1 MQYSTGNFL
10 VLHWQKAGKLAFSTI
25 FAPFF
30 AITAKASSM
39 LLQHGQPHL
48 LTHWGHSR
56 ELQCT
61 YPVGQTLC
69 TPSSSCSDRFGDDVV
84 VAYVYGSFSSAP
96 TMVCKSLAAS
106 FTVRAI
112 APTVSSRSLTGT
124 TKYRD
129 VGPIVGLIASAA
141 RANDATS
148 CLNRVKTLLVG

>member
-1 MQYSTGNFL
+1 
-10 VLHWQKAGKLAFSTI
+10 
-25 FAPFF
+25 
-30 AITAKASSM
+30 
-39 LLQHGQPHL
+39 
-48 LTHWGHSR
+48 
-56 ELQCT
+56 
-61 YPVGQTLC
+61 
-69 TPSSSCSDRFGDDVV
+69 
-84 VAYVYGSFSSAP
+84 
-96 TMVCKSLAAS
+96 MVCKSLAAS